1 MPGSLGK
8 LPERSLILDKSE
20 AKALK
25 PLAAVDG
32 QPAFEEAWQAEV
44 LAIAD
49 TLVQNGMFSAGE
61 WSDALGA
68 ALESAAADGAVDNQ
82 ETYYRC
88 ALQALETLVAS
99 NSEIDQQAMAGK
111 REDWEQAYLS
121 TPHGQPVNLK
131 TE

>member
-1 MPGSLGK
+1 MGK
-8 LPERSLILDKSE
+8 LPGGSLILSE
-20 AKALK
+20 SEETALK

-49 TLVQNGMFSAGE
+49 TLVQNGMFSASE
-61 WSDALGA
+61 WSDALGE
-68 ALESAAADGAVDNQ
+68 ALETAAADGAADNQ

-99 NSEIDQQAMAGK
+99 NSEIDRQAMAGK
-111 REDWEQAYLS
+111 REDWERAYLS

>member
-1 MPGSLGK
+1 MTNSE
-8 LPERSLILDKSE
+8 ERT
-20 AKALK
+20 LK

-32 QPAFEEAWQAEV
+32 QPAFDEAWQAEV

-49 TLVQNGMFSAGE
+49 TLVQNGMFSAGA

-68 ALESAAADGAVDNQ
+68 ALEQAAADEAVDNQ

-88 ALQALETLVAS
+88 ALSALEALVAEHS
-99 NSEIDQQAMAGK
+99 NIDQRAMQGK

-131 TE
+131 SD

>member
-1 MPGSLGK
+1 L
-8 LPERSLILDKSE
+8 SE
-20 AKALK
+20 SEETALK

-49 TLVQNGMFSAGE
+49 TLVRNGMFSAGA

-68 ALESAAADGAVDNQ
+68 ALEEAAAGEAIDNQ

-99 NSEIDQQAMAGK
+99 NSEIDRQSMAGK
-111 REDWEQAYLS
+111 RKDWEQAYLS